1 MKKLMHDES
10 YVRYIYGMVESSNR
24 KDPEETWYVIQ
35 QMIHISELKGYSSV
49 QAWGS
54 ALAGGFY
61 LDRGN
66 AMAAYD
72 NFLKAYEIFI
82 SEDMT
87 EGQAYCCNGIMVSLR
102 MLLNGDFEELI
113 WQRSMILES

>member
-1 MKKLMHDES
+1 MGLDNVSLTNYEDIAYHMKKLMHDES

-87 EGQAYCCNGIMVSLR
+87 EG
-102 MLLNGDFEELI
+102 
-113 WQRSMILES
+113 